1 MDFSIHTQISHTN
14 WTDVKDK
21 FRIYRRDIADTLNS
35 PYYVLH
41 NDMILLLLQDIK
53 MELLRQETMEYNEQ
67 V

>member
-1 MDFSIHTQISHTN
+1 MDFSIHIQISHTH